1 MLLIALPLVTVT
13 ALRSFAEV
21 RSGPGEDHLLQPLLT
36 SLIAGL
42 LLLSCVLRS
51 STIGA
56 PPHLAVSSLGAALGL
71 YALKSIAALAPSLRQ
86 LGLSWP
92 AKP

>member
-1 MLLIALPLVTVT
+1 MI
-13 ALRSFAEV
+13 
-21 RSGPGEDHLLQPLLT
+21 G
-36 SLIAGL
+36 GL

-56 PPHLAVSSLGAALGL
+56 TPHLAVSSLDAALAL
-71 YALKSIAALAPSLRQ
+71 YALKALVALAPSLR
-86 LGLSWP
+86 GLIPSWP